1 MVVSDEDLMALA
13 NLIVENIKKD
23 FEDKHLSGNLI
34 NTMYLEKTQDGIKIV
49 VPAEKYNIPM
59 YIRKGVVLHSGTGS
73 YASQV
78 DEEGSIIRLPQN
90 HRGRPKDIKVGN
102 HVGYVEKAIQN
113 AIETWRNMIE
123 EKYEIKN
130 IQE

>member
-1 MVVSDEDLMALA
+1 MVSDEDVMALA

-34 NTMYLEKTQDGIKIV
+34 NTMYIEKTQDGVSIV

-59 YIRKGVVLHSGTGS
+59 YIRKGVVIHSGTGS
-73 YASQV
+73 YASTL
-78 DEEGSIIRLPQN
+78 DEEGSIIRLPGN
-90 HRGRPKDIKVGN
+90 GRGRPKDKKIGN
-102 HVGYVEKAIQN
+102 HVGYVEKAIKD

-123 EKYEIKN
+123 EKYEIKSV
-130 IQE
+130 QE